1 MQIGECQMPRV
12 RRLLIVFAALVL
24 FLVVFRSGVVSSQPV
39 GQLQPGFNDALSALQ
54 GAEAAGATQGEV
66 APLVDALN
74 KALSLNDQLNQLSA
88 QDPKRSQLQAQISE
102 QLNGVETQA
111 TGLESLASQRALTD
125 RVVAYV
131 GGGVGALIA
140 ALAYAYGS
148 SLWSKYRIKR
158 TFQMRISRK

>member
-1 MQIGECQMPRV
+1 MQVDEWQMSRV
-12 RRLLIVFAALVL
+12 RRFLIVFAGVVL
-24 FLVVFRSGVVSSQPV
+24 FLVIFRLGVVGSQPV
-39 GQLQPGFNDALSALQ
+39 GQLQPGFNGALSALQ
-54 GAEAAGATQGEV
+54 RAEAAGATQGEL

-88 QDPKRSQLQAQISE
+88 QDSNRSKLQAQISE

-111 TGLESLASQRALTD
+111 AGLESLASQRVFMD

-131 GGGVGALIA
+131 AGGVGALVA
-140 ALAYAYGS
+140 ALAYAYGT
-148 SLWSKYRIKR
+148 SLWSKYRVKR